1 MRIDQSMI
9 AVVDTG
15 VGNLRS
21 VLLAFNRACPEVNVR
36 VASEKKTLRDSSRV
50 VFPGQGSMRDCVE
63 RLNALDIVDELR
75 RCLVTKPFLGICLG
89 KQILFDYSEEGG
101 SRGLGF
107 LPGKVKH
114 FNTENSVKIPH
125 MGWNTVSI
133 KRNHPVFNG
142 ILQNEGEKAYFYF
155 VHSFFSEPDD
165 HRVVLGETIHGEVF
179 ASVISSENVF
189 ATQFHPEKSSE
200 NGILLLKN
208 FVGWNP

>member
-1 MRIDQSMI
+1 MRIEQSMI
-9 AVVDTG
+9 AVVNTG

-21 VLLAFNRACPEVNVR
+21 VLLAFNRACPEVTIR
-36 VASEKKTLRDSSRV
+36 IASESKTLRDASKV

-63 RLNALDIVDELR
+63 RLNSSDIADELR

-107 LPGKVKH
+107 LPGKVKR
-114 FNTENSVKIPH
+114 FKTKNSVKIPH

-133 KRNHPVFNG
+133 KRNHPVFSG
-142 ILQNEGEKAYFYF
+142 IQKNEREEAYFYF
-155 VHSFFSEPDD
+155 VHSFFSKPDD

-200 NGILLLKN
+200 NGIILLRN
-208 FVGWNP
+208 FAGWNP

>member
-1 MRIDQSMI
+1 MI
-9 AVVDTG
+9 AVIDTG

-21 VLLAFNRACPEVNVR
+21 VLLAFNRACPEINVR
-36 VASEKKTLRDSSRV
+36 IASEKKTLRDASRV

-63 RLNALDIVDELR
+63 RLNSLDIVDELR
-75 RCLVTKPFLGICLG
+75 RCLATKPFLGICLG
-89 KQILFDYSEEGG
+89 KQILFDYSEEGR

-142 ILQNEGEKAYFYF
+142 ILQNEREQAYFYF
-155 VHSFFSEPDD
+155 VHSFFSKPDD

-208 FVGWNP
+208 FAGWNP